1 MRKFVVLLMAIA
13 MVVTFVPSVWAGFT
27 MGEKGDYSLSISGYV
42 KSNLEFAEVEE
53 IVGSGVDESVV
64 NKDVINFYNK
74 EIRVKFSGDVLE
86 DWAYVIQVDAAG
98 DATVIKDAAITWKN
112 VGDSP
117 INLKMGQFKA
127 PFSRQFLTS
136 GTKGQFI
143 ERPDAKTGYVPGRDQ
158 GLQADAFFG
167 EDKMIYAALGFFNGE
182 GERTDNG
189 DDNLLIAGRI
199 SFDPFGYMPLSEGD
213 LEMTEELVA
222 SFGLQFSVD
231 QNETEDCTVIG
242 IDAAMKL
249 SGLYAAAEIYIGT
262 ESEDGED
269 DVDSMGFFLQAGYM
283 FNESV
288 EAVARISSSDPDT
301 DTDDDAFTEVTIGAN
316 YYFKK
321 HNCKVSLNY
330 EINDNETNDPDDNRL
345 LAQVQVAF

>member
-27 MGEKGDYSLSISGYV
+27 MGEKGDYSLSLSGYV
-42 KSNLEFAEVEE
+42 KSNLEFAEK
-53 IVGSGVDESVV
+53 DEAIQDS
-64 NKDVINFYNK
+64 DVINFYNK

-98 DATVIKDAAITWKN
+98 DETVIKDAAITWKN
-112 VGDSP
+112 VADSP

-127 PFSRQFLTS
+127 PFSRQYLTS
-136 GTKGQFI
+136 GTKLQFI
-143 ERPDAKTGYVPGRDQ
+143 ERPDARKGFVPGRDQ

-167 EDKMIYAALGFFNGE
+167 EEKLIYAALGFFNGE
-182 GERTDNG
+182 GEQGSQNA
-189 DDNLLIAGRI
+189 DDNLMICGRI
-199 SFDPFGYMPLSEGD
+199 TFDPFGYMALSEAD
-213 LEMTEELVA
+213 LEMTEELLA
-222 SFGLQFSVD
+222 SFGLDFKID
-231 QNETEDCTVIG
+231 QQETYDETVIG
-242 IDAAMKL
+242 LEAAMKM
-249 SGLYAAAEIYIGT
+249 SGLYAAAEVYMGT
-262 ESEDGED
+262 YSPDSGD
-269 DVDSMGFFLQAGYM
+269 DVDSMGMFLQAGYM

-288 EAVARISSSDPDT
+288 EAVARFSQNDPDT

-330 EINDNETNDPDDNRL
+330 EINDNEENDPDDNRL
-345 LAQVQVAF
+345 LAQAQVAF